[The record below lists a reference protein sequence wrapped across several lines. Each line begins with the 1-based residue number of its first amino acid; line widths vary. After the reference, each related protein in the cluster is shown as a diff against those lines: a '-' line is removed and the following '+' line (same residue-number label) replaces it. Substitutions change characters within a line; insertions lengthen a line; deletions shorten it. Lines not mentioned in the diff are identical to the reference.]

1 MTTDR
6 SDGLTVY
13 QENLVNGH
21 KPGQICPEEWWFTT
35 FSW

>member
-1 MTTDR
+1 MTTDP
-6 SDGLTVY
+6 TVY

-21 KPGQICPEEWWFTT
+21 SSGQICLEKCWFTR